1 MKGLFTPTITVLI
14 SFNGLQFTKR
24 PVSKKQHRR
33 TRLATYKNKPIA
45 IGGFD
50 PDGDSHNEVE
60 QLNFDGGWSYI
71 EEYPFSMR
79 YQTYFGRLVTS
90 SVFTRL
96 QQFLMAQLSSFSVA
110 IEMARLK

>member
-1 MKGLFTPTITVLI
+1 MVRMEKKEGYFVLTKTIPTIVSSKLITHTKMKFITQTTLTVLI
-14 SFNGLQFTKR
+14 SFNGFQFTKR
-24 PVSKKQHRR
+24 PSTKKQHRR

-60 QLNFDGGWSYI
+60 QLNFDGGWSEV

-79 YQTYFGRLVTS
+79 L
-90 SVFTRL
+90 
-96 QQFLMAQLSSFSVA
+96 
-110 IEMARLK
+110 